1 MVVKNKISKKKV
13 KKISL
18 RKSKTNKTTTKRSK
32 KKSRKV
38 SKKKIKQNIK
48 KSYRKKN
55 IRRSS
60 TKKKKVKKTTQKKK
74 KIRVVNKKYLKKLRI
89 SRAKSKRKRGLR
101 VYTKKRRQKGG
112 SAQKGRTLKKGIS
125 AESSRRQR
133 EDHQIKIRKSK
144 KDEGVHKRRMAAMAA
159 ARLSQAQEIVS
170 TWDLNPTL
178 ADFSIKLLVLYYG
191 DILLHPVDTKQ
202 FGNPKGISPLLT
214 SVSLVLQLLALQTYI
229 RYFDPVHFNNDTFN
243 QRWLFIVLF
252 DYLLDHIHDFAKG
265 PRNITTLKHS
275 DILVDKLKKRRP
287 ETDQVFVFGLPYIDN
302 FLKGLE
308 AARGIQ
314 TPDSSSI
321 TWEMIYL
328 PSIKLFH
335 EKCFKTIM
343 IPNEN
348 DVLNFIINQVC
359 EGDMSVEQIDSKNI
373 LVGRNSLRKYLVSL
387 RKNMSEF
394 VAGDEGIK
402 SFIKDFIKTINNQY
416 FSKLEP
422 FKEHIIKDE
431 SINIGGLLGLF
442 TRALKIPIKDG
453 GVLQEVFPNVIDPGS
468 GSLSNVIAQMLK
480 VGPHTVRTSIK
491 GVPNQF
497 ITLRSYKPITL
508 YYIKIEIKPTN
519 STEIIRVYYKD
530 GNRLIPLGIL
540 DDSAL
545 SVDNVFV
552 AYDYYIELVGGGES
566 TPRSATGS
574 LGVLYNLVWRLFDDD
589 VPENVVIA
597 ILLDL
602 KKGGDWLQVDFA
614 TMNNKGFET
623 EDRECMAYAI
633 LVSCAVVFRYNYSS
647 NGLLGA
653 IKKIFTKI
661 KERATVGAQVGGDG
675 KRSLKRGIT
684 KRDARRRRQDAVNSI
699 REKKY
704 AVSLRNRRIDS
715 LNAAPA
721 SPAGA
726 KAVVQP
732 PSFAQRELYFLP
744 PAHAPARILTD
755 SVQSQPLSPLE
766 ILVNELDNF
775 STGEI
780 EYYGDYSDLIEEL
793 YDDDVMKEIRNYLLA
808 IPPDINT
815 DFGLIELEQM
825 FSGVVRVFPEFVQEG
840 GLRLE
845 GITERPGYITSA
857 QKILTNLINP
867 SSFGSGLQIMCPYTR
882 MELIITQELIN
893 TLGEIPKKIKLL
905 QHKVPGVF
913 LATISSYMDELIN
926 KVVGNMREVALNSA
940 VTAVIEKD
948 YRDIIKIYETLKKI
962 VSNITSFTYLD
973 AQPLRGVVPP
983 GILEWQKDLALAA
996 KSGLA
1001 PPQPPPVATLKGFLK
1016 TFKPFHKTALKNEK
1030 IIRKIMEDYEKLARI
1045 LTLPQNETLMRIQD
1059 MRNKN
1064 GIYITTLQEIKE
1076 GVKIIL
1082 VTQYET
1088 IERLN
1093 ESIIQEATI
1102 DIMYGMHGNATRS
1115 EKKIINA
1122 YTLALQQFPAG
1133 RNFPNVV
1140 EMHNWIK
1147 RNFPDASKAAIK
1159 SVLQKIP
1166 SFKKYKFAET
1176 ARGSTKV
1183 RDGFNELVL
1192 VKKEIKKIEQIAKF
1206 IES

>member
-1 MVVKNKISKKKV
+1 MVAKNKKSKKKV

-18 RKSKTNKTTTKRSK
+18 RKSRRKTSKKSK

-38 SKKKIKQNIK
+38 SKKKIKQNLK
-48 KSYRKKN
+48 KSYRKKK

-60 TKKKKVKKTTQKKK
+60 TKKKKVKKVKKVRVINKKK
-74 KIRVVNKKYLKKLRI
+74 LKKLRV
-89 SRAKSKRKRGLR
+89 SRVKSKRKRGLR
-101 VYTKKRRQKGG
+101 VYTKKRRQKGAALTATQAA
-112 SAQKGRTLKKGIS
+112 STIVNNWVPPLPAYEVTF
-125 AESSRRQR
+125 SRQ
-133 EDHQIKIRKSK
+133 
-144 KDEGVHKRRMAAMAA
+144 
-159 ARLSQAQEIVS
+159 
-170 TWDLNPTL
+170 
-178 ADFSIKLLVLYYG
+178 LLELYYG
-191 DILLHPVDTKQ
+191 DILPKMSTATLATQ
-202 FGNPKGISPLLT
+202 FGNPNGIPDASPPIL
-214 SVSLVLQLLALQTYI
+214 SNAWSPVLRLLALQTYI

-265 PRNITTLKHS
+265 PRNITTLSHS

-302 FLKGLE
+302 FLKSLDPM
-308 AARGIQ
+308 GIQ

-373 LVGRNSLRKYLVSL
+373 LVGRHSLGKYLVSL

-422 FKEHIIKDE
+422 FKERIIKDE

-442 TRALKIPIKDG
+442 TRALKIPIRKG

-468 GSLSNVIAQMLK
+468 GSLSNVIAQMK
-480 VGPHTVRTSIK
+480 MFPDTDTVRTSIK
-491 GVPNQF
+491 GVPDQF

-508 YYIKIEIKPTN
+508 YYIKIEIQPTN
-519 STEIIRVYYKD
+519 STEIIRVSYKD
-530 GNRLIPLGIL
+530 GSSLLPLGIL

-574 LGVLYNLVWRLFDDD
+574 LGMLYNLVWNLFYKNE
-589 VPENVVIA
+589 PENVVIA

-661 KERATVGAQVGGDG
+661 KERATVGAQVGGMVM
-675 KRSLKRGIT
+675 
-684 KRDARRRRQDAVNSI
+684 AQQQQQA
-699 REKKY
+699 
-704 AVSLRNRRIDS
+704 
-715 LNAAPA
+715 AAPQ
-721 SPAGA
+721 SDPGMY
-726 KAVVQP
+726 KTQRP
-732 PSFAQRELYFLP
+732 TAQRKLSFGS
-744 PAHAPARILTD
+744 A
-755 SVQSQPLSPLE
+755 QSQPLSPVE

-793 YDDDVMKEIRNYLLA
+793 YDDDVMEKIRNHLLA
-808 IPPDINT
+808 NLPDINT
-815 DFGLIELEQM
+815 DFGLIELEKM
-825 FSGVVRVFPEFVQEG
+825 FSGVVQDQIRRVFPEIVQEG
-840 GLRLE
+840 GLRFE
-845 GITERPGYITSA
+845 GITERSEYITSA
-857 QKILTNLINP
+857 QKILNNLINP

-882 MELIITQELIN
+882 MELIITPELIK

-905 QHKVPGVF
+905 QSKVPGVF
-913 LATISSYMDELIN
+913 LTTISNYMNQLIGI
-926 KVVGNMREVALNSA
+926 VVGQMSGAALDSEIDP
-940 VTAVIEKD
+940 VIEKE
-948 YRDIIKIYETLKKI
+948 YRRIIKIYEALKKI
-962 VSNITSFTYLD
+962 VSNITSFTDLD
-973 AQPLRGVVPP
+973 AQPIPRDRVVPP
-983 GILEWQKDLALAA
+983 GILQWQESLALAA
-996 KSGLA
+996 DQGSA
-1001 PPQPPPVATLKGFLK
+1001 PPQPPPVATLKVFLK
-1016 TFKPFHKTALKNEK
+1016 KFKPFHKTALKNKK
-1030 IIRKIMEDYEKLARI
+1030 IIRKIIEDYEKLELI
-1045 LTLPQNETLMRIQD
+1045 LTLPPNGDTTIPSDRALKDLRVKSEGGLREQFKKGIDVLLD
-1059 MRNKN
+1059 KN
-1064 GIYITTLQEIKE
+1064 SKYITTLREIQK
-1076 GVKIIL
+1076 GVSQHRDHLYK
-1082 VTQYET
+1082 T
-1088 IERLN
+1088 IESLN

-1102 DIMYGMHGNATRS
+1102 DIMHGARGSWSGRS
-1115 EKKIINA
+1115 EEKIIKA
-1122 YTLALQQFPAG
+1122 YELAIKQFPVGFEPSYG
-1133 RNFPNVV
+1133 RAEQTWINENFPRVAAY
-1140 EMHNWIK
+1140 
-1147 RNFPDASKAAIK
+1147 ASKAAIK

-1166 SFKKYKFAET
+1166 SFKKYKFAAT
-1176 ARGSTKV
+1176 ARAAGSTKV

-1192 VKKEIKKIEQIAKF
+1192 VKKEIKKIEKIAKF